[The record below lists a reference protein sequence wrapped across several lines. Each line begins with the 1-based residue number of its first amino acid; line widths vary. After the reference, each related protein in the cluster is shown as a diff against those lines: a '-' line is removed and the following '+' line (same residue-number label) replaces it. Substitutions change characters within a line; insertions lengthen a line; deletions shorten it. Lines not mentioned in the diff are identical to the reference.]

1 MSRVTALI
9 AAVLLAILLC
19 AAAAAKDAVPMAQD
33 EATEQRMIA
42 ISQDLRCL
50 VCQNESLAGS
60 RAALAEDLR
69 REIRELIRAG
79 KTDDEITTYLVDRYG
94 DFVRYR
100 PPLKAGTLVLWFGP
114 FVLLAGALAAL
125 FVFLRKRNRE
135 FSVSSADDTPLT
147 AEEQQ
152 RADAMLRSK
161 DGDANGAAP

>member
-1 MSRVTALI
+1 MSRVLALL
-9 AAVLLAILLC
+9 AAILLC
-19 AAAAAKDAVPMAQD
+19 LPAAAKDAAPMAQD

-125 FVFLRKRNRE
+125 LWFLRGRNRILNKSDAGE
-135 FSVSSADDTPLT
+135 APLT

-152 RADAMLRSK
+152 RTDGMLR
-161 DGDANGAAP
+161 ANDNSSGGSAQ

>member
-1 MSRVTALI
+1 MSRVLALL
-9 AAVLLAILLC
+9 AAILLC
-19 AAAAAKDAVPMAQD
+19 LPAAAKDAAPMAQD

-100 PPLKAGTLVLWFGP
+100 PPLKASTLVLWFGP

-125 FVFLRKRNRE
+125 FWFLRGRSRSLNKLD
-135 FSVSSADDTPLT
+135 AGDAPLT
-147 AEEQQ
+147 DEEQQ
-152 RADAMLRSK
+152 RADAMLR
-161 DGDANGAAP
+161 ANDNSRGGSAL

>member
-1 MSRVTALI
+1 MRKWLGVFLFALLPFSSW
-9 AAVLLAILLC
+9 AGE
-19 AAAAAKDAVPMAQD
+19 AKDLAEDPAVEKRMVNLAQN
-33 EATEQRMIA
+33 
-42 ISQDLRCL
+42 LRCL

-125 FVFLRKRNRE
+125 FVFLRKSNRE